1 VVPALVSGLLLLTAW
16 CGIGGLIG
24 VALGAPKG
32 RPLTGLFL
40 GTFLNLFG
48 WLMLLG
54 APVREGHA
62 APALSSF
69 E

>member
-1 VVPALVSGLLLLTAW
+1 MSGLVVLTVW
-16 CGIGGLIG
+16 CGLGGLVG

-48 WLMLLG
+48 WVMLLG
-54 APVREGHA
+54 APARDGHED
-62 APALSSF
+62 PALSAF